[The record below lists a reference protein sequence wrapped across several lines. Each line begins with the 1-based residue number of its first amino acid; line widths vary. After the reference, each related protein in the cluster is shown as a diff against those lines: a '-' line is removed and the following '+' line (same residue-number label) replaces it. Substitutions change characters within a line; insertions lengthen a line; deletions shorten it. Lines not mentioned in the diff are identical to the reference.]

1 MAGAF
6 ISIDANTPEILE
18 ALQALLRRIGN
29 LEPAFEDIGAYL
41 ERSHD
46 DRWQEQVSPDGTP
59 WAPLSEKYQEKKP
72 KNKDKILVLEGYLRG
87 SLHYETSPKELALGT
102 NLIYGATHQFGREE
116 DNIPARPFL
125 GVSAEDRIEILAIL
139 SGFLLP

>member
-87 SLHYETSPKELALGT
+87 SLHYETSPKELARVGRNSVLAYSAGCVPIS
-102 NLIYGATHQFGREE
+102 NAAEYGGVPP
-116 DNIPARPFL
+116 IPPY
-125 GVSAEDRIEILAIL
+125 GS
-139 SGFLLP
+139 